1 MRRLPFLITGL
12 ILIAIAGVVFLPLFP
27 ALTVTHDG
35 RQILCLSLNEGE
47 TFSIRYNHSVNRSP
61 VIDTIE
67 RTGNV
72 LTVRNSLFQTYGAG
86 IPVLSDGV
94 GTHRETTPEGILLTG
109 IDAPHDVIHLL
120 TGTYA
125 DHHILYEGREIQLKA
140 LAGEK
145 QLIVLKAD
153 HASLVS
159 LLFKNGK

>member
-1 MRRLPFLITGL
+1 LRRLLFLITGL
-12 ILIAIAGVVFLPLFP
+12 ILILLAAAFLPLFP
-27 ALTVTHDG
+27 CLRVTHDKAP
-35 RQILCLSLNEGE
+35 ILCLSLKEGD

-67 RTGNV
+67 RTGNT
-72 LTVRNSLFQTYGAG
+72 LTVRTSLFQTYGAG

-145 QLIVLKAD
+145 QLVIIEAKQT
-153 HASLVS
+153 SLFHLLS
-159 LLFKNGK
+159 LNGR